1 MMPPIAPDINIK
13 RRETKNGNE
22 KAHGIH
28 VKDVTPVAC
37 MFVDSL
43 RIKLISSLQAIVM
56 AVSLNVFDRWNFI
69 DSENEWFWGGKVVL

>member
-1 MMPPIAPDINIK
+1 MPPVAPDIYI
-13 RRETKNGNE
+13 RRRRAGNGNE

-28 VKDVTPVAC
+28 VKDVTPIAC

-56 AVSLNVFDRWNFI
+56 AVSLNV
-69 DSENEWFWGGKVVL
+69 